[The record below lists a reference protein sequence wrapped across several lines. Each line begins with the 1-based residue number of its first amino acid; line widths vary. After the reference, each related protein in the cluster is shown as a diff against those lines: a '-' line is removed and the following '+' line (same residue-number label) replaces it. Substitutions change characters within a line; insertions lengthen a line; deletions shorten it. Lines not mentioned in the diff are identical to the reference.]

1 MATWNSQPDET
12 WGDGADGAAEIDGP
26 PVDPDYGNI
35 VNVDIAN
42 ELSVDEEEKKPQRI
56 RKKDIEQ

>member
-12 WGDGADGAAEIDGP
+12 WGVGADGAANIDGP
-26 PVDPDYGNI
+26 VIDPDYANI
-35 VNVDIAN
+35 DNADILN
-42 ELSVDEEEKKPQRI
+42 ELSVAEEDKKPQRI